1 MGKCRFMP
9 LLPVISPPRPEYIAS
24 TTCTGKEILMTVHA
38 AKPMLRSLLLS
49 YALSALLLSGLA
61 FCLYRLRLKEGQ
73 VNLMVFAIYL
83 IACFAG
89 GLAAGKGIR
98 KRRFFWGF
106 LLGLLYFLVLFAV
119 SWALNQGGPV
129 DLERS
134 ATVLGLCVLGG
145 SLGGMVS

>member
-1 MGKCRFMP
+1 
-9 LLPVISPPRPEYIAS
+9 
-24 TTCTGKEILMTVHA
+24 MTVHA

-61 FCLYRLRLKEGQ
+61 FCLYRLGQ

>member
-1 MGKCRFMP
+1 MYR
-9 LLPVISPPRPEYIAS
+9 E
-24 TTCTGKEILMTVHA
+24 EILMAVHA

-49 YALSALLLSGLA
+49 YALSALLLAGLA

-134 ATVLGLCVLGG
+134 AMVLGLCVLGG

>member
-1 MGKCRFMP
+1 M
-9 LLPVISPPRPEYIAS
+9 A
-24 TTCTGKEILMTVHA
+24 VHA

-49 YALSALLLSGLA
+49 YALSALLLTGLA

-89 GLAAGKGIR
+89 GLAARKGIR